1 MGSIQLTGM
10 ASGLD
15 TKAIVESML
24 QVEKTK
30 VDRVNQDKQI
40 LEWRQEMYRE
50 MITKVRDF
58 TKKYFDPLNKET
70 YIMGSSA
77 LSGIKATT
85 KTDSS
90 VASVIAGSAA
100 KPGNYELKVD
110 QMAKSAKVTGSN
122 IINQATVK
130 GDLKIPIVVGE
141 NNDNITIDGQTI
153 KIEQKGYESPSA
165 LAKEINAKIGSNETL
180 KDKYTVQVSDKG
192 ELEVIKKLEIKDD
205 NASVTI
211 NVNGESKSITLDKGN
226 YTPDELAS
234 QINTKLKENMGDE
247 YKDEY
252 KFEVKDGQV
261 TPSSSEVKI
270 TSSELKFTSAEVKME
285 DVTQKVTTNKLTY
298 NKGFVKGK
306 NSDLVI
312 SVRGKDPVIVD
323 LSTVDTSKSNEEIL
337 QQISEEIN
345 KKSTDVTAEVV
356 DGKLMF
362 KTSSKEQIVISG
374 NAANSIGIG
383 NSLDIT
389 LDINKEK
396 MANVLQ
402 FDNPS
407 NKKVE
412 FTINGQ
418 TFKYD
423 FGSKTDSEDGY
434 KGGQD
439 LTIKQVFSDISS
451 KAGVNISYNTISRSF
466 SMESKQTGKEVNIE
480 ANDTSG
486 KFLTS
491 LFGSGSNLKAQGEN
505 AVVTFT
511 DNEGNTN
518 TFEYS
523 SNNFTLS
530 GISFDIKTMPTESI
544 KIAVNTDTEKTV
556 DLMKNFVKDFNEI
569 MDELNTKTKERSNH
583 KYKPLTEAQKEE
595 MTEKEIEL
603 WEKKAKEGLL
613 GNESEIEDFMY
624 QLRNAVFL
632 PVGGVN
638 VNLKDI
644 GFDTS
649 NDYREGGKIQFDEDK
664 FRKALAQDP
673 QLISDLFTKTS
684 DSGYE
689 TYDPNLTAE
698 QRKAKNA
705 DQGIL
710 RRVNDVL
717 NDFTRTTRNKD
728 GKKGI
733 FIEIAGIKGD
743 TTVSENEISR
753 EIREKDKKIDS
764 LNDLI
769 SQREN
774 RYYKQFTRMESAL
787 SRLQSQSA
795 IFAPPQ

>member
-1 MGSIQLTGM
+1 MASIQLTGM

-90 VASVIAGSAA
+90 VVNVIAGSAA
-100 KPGNYELKVD
+100 KPGNYELNVT
-110 QMAKSAKVTGSN
+110 QMAKSAKVTGTN

-130 GDLKIPIVVGE
+130 GDLKIPIIVGE
-141 NNDNITIDGQTI
+141 NNDDITIDNQKIT
-153 KIEQKGYESPSA
+153 IEQKAYESPSA

-180 KDKYTVQVSDKG
+180 KDKYTVQVSDSG
-192 ELEVIKKLEIKDD
+192 ELEVIKKLEITDD

-234 QINTKLKENMGDE
+234 QINTKLKENMGE
-247 YKDEY
+247 AYKDEY

-261 TPSSSEVKI
+261 TPSKDGVTFDSEK
-270 TSSELKFTSAEVKME
+270 LKFEQAKVQME
-285 DVTQKVTTNKLTY
+285 GTTQKADTNKLTY
-298 NKGFVKGK
+298 NQGFVKGK
-306 NSDLVI
+306 NSELVI
-312 SVRGKDPVIVD
+312 SVRGQQPVIVD

-337 QQISEEIN
+337 QQISEKVNE
-345 KKSTDVTAEVV
+345 KSTDVKAEVV

-402 FDNPS
+402 FDDPS

-423 FGSKTDSEDGY
+423 FGSKTDADGY

-480 ANDTSG
+480 ASDTSG

-491 LFGSGSNLKAQGEN
+491 LFGSGTNLKAQGEN
-505 AVVTFT
+505 AIVTFT

-518 TFEYS
+518 TFEYP

-530 GISFDIKTMPTESI
+530 GINFDIKTMPTEPI
-544 KIAVNTDTEKTV
+544 KVAVNTDTEKTV
-556 DLMKNFVKDFNEI
+556 ELMKNFVKDFNEI
-569 MDELNTKTKERSNH
+569 MDDLNTKTKERSNH

-649 NDYREGGKIQFDEDK
+649 NDYREGGKIQFDEEK
-664 FRKALAQDP
+664 FRNALAQDP

-684 DSGYE
+684 DSGYD

-774 RYYKQFTRMESAL
+774 RYYQQFTRMETAL

-795 IFAPPQ
+795 IFGAPQ